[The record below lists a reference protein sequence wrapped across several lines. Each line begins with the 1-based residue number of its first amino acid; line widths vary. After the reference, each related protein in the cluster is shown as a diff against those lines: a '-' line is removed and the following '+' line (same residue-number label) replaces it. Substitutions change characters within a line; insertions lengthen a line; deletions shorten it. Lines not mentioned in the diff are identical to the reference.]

1 MKRIPLLY
9 AYLLFPCLFS
19 VVHYVSPAQ
28 VLGDFQTKNATG
40 NWSDFNSWNIYNGS
54 TWVAAVSGQVPSAT
68 SNVYIQAAQTINVDN
83 AAAVCNNLDLNT
95 YGSNS
100 SKITFS
106 TSTSI
111 LNVKGN
117 IIGVNTGSGIFGA
130 WTAGAKIIFSG
141 TGIQGFTNLTVN
153 SVFSKIE
160 VNKPSGT
167 LQISSNFRFDIFT
180 LASGNISVGG
190 GNEIQGATASSSINI
205 NGGTWIQTLS
215 TTRMYS
221 ILPVNPSPI
230 AVNINSG
237 TMELATSTGTTGFQL
252 STVNVSNGGIFTLD
266 NFSGLINIASSINV
280 DATSTFNT
288 ALTATP
294 LPASVTFNGI
304 VNYNNTAAQT
314 ITAATY
320 NYLKLSGKGTK
331 TLGAGTTIIPAGG
344 TLEMSGVATSPTL
357 DLNGNIL
364 SVSNSGTNLL
374 YTSAGAQTAST
385 NEWNVNFQNITI
397 NNASGVSMKNVT
409 RTIQGSLNLKAG
421 VFNIDDNGS
430 LILDGVSLNAT
441 GGYIDGTKTSD
452 LTIQGATGGTV
463 TLPLSGSISLRN
475 ITVTGTRTLTM
486 DGTNNINLYGIFNI
500 DANAT
505 YDNGGESQI
514 TDRGGSINI
523 KGKFITRDVQGFVG
537 VNSSIPSI
545 TPVLNTGSTVEYGL
559 SGDQLVQGATA
570 PAYYNVAFSG
580 SGTKTL
586 VSNNAVT
593 GTITISGSSIFDA
606 SNNTFGG
613 AATNLIMTGTSTYKT
628 SGTSV
633 KPDAGG
639 TYTLGSSTTIEFTN
653 SSATEE
659 IISSGHNYA
668 NILVSGNSVA
678 DTKDIFG
685 PTTIT
690 IQAGGSFTVTGTF
703 NVHNVNGFSGA
714 ANTAINNTNNPS
726 IDLQAGCTIQ
736 YNRSDGK
743 PQQINNGLSYQN
755 LSIAGSGNKNAPSGI
770 LTIRGNLSKSGTSTF
785 IHNNGTVLLNGI
797 NQTFAGLTY
806 YDLQLTNG
814 TKTTSG
820 SSTIIDSIKINDG
833 TTLSISGT
841 PDTITLHSDAV
852 RTARMG
858 QIGTGVI
865 NYNTKGKFT
874 VERYIPG
881 IKKAW
886 RFLSV
891 PTNSNET
898 INEAWQEGATA
909 SNVGNSSPGSSGNP
923 KGGYGIM
930 ITSDESNWAT
940 DGFDAQN
947 VAGNGVSIKYYN
959 PGTAT
964 YTGITSTKIP
974 FNTSLGGYMTF
985 IRGDR
990 SVTSPTQSAT
1000 STTLRTTGQ
1009 LFTGNAGSIT
1019 VPATFFQPVNNP
1031 YASQIDMSLLKD
1043 PSKVSPN
1050 NYPAFYVWD
1059 PNATGLYGYGAFVTF
1074 STPDGGATFDCT
1086 NCGGSYTTGDHIIDN
1101 GIAFWV
1107 NTLEPGGLSVPLSE
1121 SVKTSS
1127 TLGTSP
1133 FTPVSPSQSLRTNL
1147 FALDSAGEYHFAD
1160 GVLNTF
1166 GNFSNDIDGL
1176 DARKY
1181 LNSAENISIVRNNTM
1196 LSIERRQTLHI
1207 QDSIFL
1213 QVNNLKT
1220 PANYCFVFTPNKL
1233 DTGLQPYLE
1242 DSYLKIKTPLHTSD
1256 TTVINFSTGGNS
1268 GSAASDRFRIVF
1280 DAAQGPLPLVF
1291 TNVNAY
1297 TKNNTIAVDW
1307 QVNNQQGIISYEIEK
1322 SLDGVT
1328 FTGVESVKADNNT
1341 MAFYEWID
1349 DNPAT
1354 GNNYY
1359 RVRDIS
1365 IDGAYAYSNVVK
1377 ASVAKGKSSVTV
1389 YPNPLSGR
1397 QIHLRFINEPA
1408 GAYILNLF
1416 NTTGQLI
1423 MKKQISHSGS
1433 ISSFESVEL
1442 NEQPEHGMYFLQII
1456 KPNGDKMILH
1466 INRIE

>member
-54 TWVAAVSGQVPSAT
+54 TWVAAVSGQLPSAAASVFVQT
-68 SNVYIQAAQTINVDN
+68 GNVISVDN
-83 AAAVCNNLDLNT
+83 GFAACKDLNIT
-95 YGSNS
+95 NS
-100 SKITFS
+100 LGAGVSF
-106 TSTSI
+106 TSANGI
-111 LNVKGN
+111 LNVNGN
-117 IIGVNTGSGIFGA
+117 FTLTG
-130 WTAGAKIIFSG
+130 TANCFPSWVPGAKIVFSG
-141 TGIQGFTNLTVN
+141 SAIQKMPDNLGTN
-153 SVFSKIE
+153 SVLDLME
-160 VNKPSGT
+160 VNKSGGT
-167 LQISSNFRFDIFT
+167 LTSGSSFKFNRFVLT
-180 LASGNISVGG
+180 G
-190 GNEIQGATASSSINI
+190 GNFIVASAADVRGNSAIASINI
-205 NGGTWIQTLS
+205 NGGTWTQIADATKIENGTS
-215 TTRMYS
+215 GT
-221 ILPVNPSPI
+221 PI
-230 AVNINSG
+230 GTVTINGG
-237 TMELATSTGTTGFQL
+237 TMELATSNKATGFQL
-252 STVNVSNGGIFTLD
+252 SSINVSNGGIFTLD

-397 NNASGVSMKNVT
+397 NNASGVSMKNVS
-409 RTIQGSLNLKAG
+409 RAVQGSLNLKAG
-421 VFNIDDNGS
+421 IFNIDDNGS
-430 LILDGVSLNAT
+430 LILDGASLNAT
-441 GGYIDGTKTSD
+441 GGFIDGTKTSD
-452 LTIQGATGGTV
+452 LTIQGAMGGTV
-463 TLPLSGSISLRN
+463 TLPLSGNISLRN
-475 ITVTGTRTLTM
+475 LTVTGTRTLAM
-486 DGTNNINLYGIFNI
+486 DGMNNINLYGIFNI

-523 KGKFITRDVQGFVG
+523 TGKFITRDVQGFVG
-537 VNSSIPSI
+537 INSSIPSI

-559 SGDQLVQGATA
+559 SGDQLVQGTTG
-570 PAYYNVAFSG
+570 PTSYYNVIFSG

-586 VSNNAVT
+586 ISNNAVP
-593 GTITISGSSIFDA
+593 GTITISGSAIFDA

-613 AATNLIMTGTSTYKT
+613 AATNLIMTGTSMYKT
-628 SGTSV
+628 AGTSV

-678 DTKDIFG
+678 DTRDIYA

-703 NVHNVNGFSGA
+703 NVHNVNGFSSA

-726 IDLQAGCTIQ
+726 INLQAGCTIQ

-743 PQQINNGLSYQN
+743 PQQITNGLSYQN
-755 LSIAGSGNKNAPSGI
+755 LSIAGTGNKNAPSGI

-820 SSTIIDSIKINDG
+820 SSIIIDSIKINNG
-833 TTLSISGT
+833 TILSISGT

-1233 DTGLQPYLE
+1233 DAGLQPYLE

-1397 QIHLRFINEPA
+1397 QIHLRFVNEPA